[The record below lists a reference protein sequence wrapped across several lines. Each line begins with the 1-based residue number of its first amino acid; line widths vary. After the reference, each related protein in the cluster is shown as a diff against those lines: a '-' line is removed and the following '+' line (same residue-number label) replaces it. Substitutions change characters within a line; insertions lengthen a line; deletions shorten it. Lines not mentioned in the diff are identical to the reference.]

1 MGAEQ
6 VLLSGRVEAGMILRA
21 LSKTGWLVIAAVAV
35 VLFGLAGLARPSFLG
50 LKFDPFGIDA
60 RKIDRLESEVSVL
73 EREATGNAEIAAAT
87 QTFHTREVVIRDL
100 SRQAEIEAR
109 TASDAETPLD
119 PDRVARIR
127 AADNRLCI
135 VAPTICAS
143 LDAAGS
149 GANAVP
155 VTDSAR

>member
-1 MGAEQ
+1 
-6 VLLSGRVEAGMILRA
+6 MIFRA

-60 RKIDRLESEVSVL
+60 RRIDRLESEVSVL

-100 SRQAEIEAR
+100 ARQAETEAR
-109 TASDAETPLD
+109 TAPDAETPLD
-119 PDRVARIR
+119 PNRVARIR
-127 AADNRLCI
+127 AADHRLCI
-135 VAPTICAS
+135 VAPSICAS
-143 LDAAGS
+143 ADPAGS
-149 GANAVP
+149 GADPVP
-155 VTDSAR
+155 VAEAAR

>member
-1 MGAEQ
+1 M
-6 VLLSGRVEAGMILRA
+6 RYLRIITP
-21 LSKTGWLVIAAVAV
+21 TGWLVIAAVAV

-60 RKIDRLESEVSVL
+60 RKIARLENEVSVL

-100 SRQAEIEAR
+100 ARQAETEAR
-109 TASDAETPLD
+109 TAPDAETPLD

-135 VAPTICAS
+135 VAPSICA
-143 LDAAGS
+143 DAHNAGS
-149 GANAVP
+149 GNAVLSP
-155 VTDSAR
+155 LDPSGKPDASGP

>member
-1 MGAEQ
+1 MQA
-6 VLLSGRVEAGMILRA
+6 LRIITP
-21 LSKTGWLVIAAVAV
+21 TGWLVIAAVAV

-87 QTFHTREVVIRDL
+87 QTFHTREVVIREL

-109 TASDAETPLD
+109 TAPDAETPLD
-119 PDRVARIR
+119 PSRVDRLRS
-127 AADNRLCI
+127 ADNRLCSAYPAI
-135 VAPTICAS
+135 CPDPDPAGSRSGAVPVA
-143 LDAAGS
+143 DAAG
-149 GANAVP
+149 
-155 VTDSAR
+155 

>member
-1 MGAEQ
+1 
-6 VLLSGRVEAGMILRA
+6 MIFRA

-35 VLFGLAGLARPSFLG
+35 VMFGLAGLARPSFLG

-60 RKIDRLESEVSVL
+60 RKIDRLETEVSVL

-100 SRQAEIEAR
+100 ARQAETEAR
-109 TASDAETPLD
+109 TAPDAETPLD

-135 VAPTICAS
+135 VAPSICAS
-143 LDAAGS
+143 PDPAGS
-149 GANAVP
+149 GADAVP
-155 VTDSAR
+155 VTDPAR